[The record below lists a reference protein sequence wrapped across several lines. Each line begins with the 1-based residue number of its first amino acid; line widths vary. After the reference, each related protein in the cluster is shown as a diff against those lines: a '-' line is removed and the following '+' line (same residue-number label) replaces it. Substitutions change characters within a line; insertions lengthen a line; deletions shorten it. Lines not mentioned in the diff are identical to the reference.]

1 MRFKKKKNFFLKN
14 YPQLFPIIIRPILLR
29 FKSKNSMFALLFK
42 IIRMY
47 AIVDIAGKQF
57 KVEKNKFLYAPLMDA
72 EAGTSLNFPQVLLT
86 DDDGKVKVGTP
97 SVKGSSVSGKIL
109 EHVRGDKVIV
119 FKKKRRK
126 GYRVKKGHRQQFTKI
141 LIEDIK

>member
-1 MRFKKKKNFFLKN
+1 M
-14 YPQLFPIIIRPILLR
+14 R

-97 SVKGSSVSGKIL
+97 LGKRFQCVWENTRTRQRRQGHCFQKEAAQRLPCQKWTSSTVYKNINRRYKIIIKDGTQ
-109 EHVRGDKVIV
+109 E
-119 FKKKRRK
+119 RR
-126 GYRVKKGHRQQFTKI
+126 R
-141 LIEDIK
+141 